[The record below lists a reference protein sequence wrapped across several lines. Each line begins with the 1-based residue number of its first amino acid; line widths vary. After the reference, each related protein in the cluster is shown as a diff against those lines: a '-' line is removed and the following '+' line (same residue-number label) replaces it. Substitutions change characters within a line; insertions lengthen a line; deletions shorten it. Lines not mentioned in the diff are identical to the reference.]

1 MPGGAIAPVAVTPTW
16 GEPETSYWVEN
27 GWIGTGVNNETVD
40 VNLIAPQVPGTYYLV
55 VAMAGTYNGAQIMS
69 GTHPGWAA
77 NWPEGNTVAELP
89 ASDFELGAAQGW
101 IPFAWWSPNGPLHQE
116 LALTSVRIIVD
127 GTPALNTVRL
137 GSGSLAGQTVSVTT
151 REITVEPG
159 AALQGS
165 FSIIVSNGMPESAIS
180 PVAVTPTWGNPE
192 TAYWVQNSWIGTGVN
207 TETVDVNLTAPT
219 TPGIY
224 YLVVAMAGAYDGAQ
238 IMSGTHPGYDANW
251 EHGNLVAEL
260 PTSNFELGAAQGW
273 IPFDW
278 WSPTGPT
285 RGEMALTSVRIIV
298 RTYVPLSTLRLGTG
312 MLAGQAVSAEIREI
326 TVAPGAALQG
336 SFSVIV
342 SNGMPGGA
350 IAPVAVTPTWGEP
363 ETSYWVE
370 NGWIGTGVNNE
381 TVDVN
386 LIAPQM
392 PGTYYLVVAM
402 AGTYNGAQI
411 MSGTHPAWAA
421 NWAEGNTVAELPA
434 SDFELGAAQGW
445 IPFAWWSPNGPLHQ
459 ELALTSVR
467 IIVGSTV
474 LLTDSGWNDGGFTFV
489 LSGTAGR
496 QCLVEASSDLKQ
508 WTSVATNTIPAEGRL
523 IFKDSDSGSHTKR
536 FYRLKEL

>member
-1 MPGGAIAPVAVTPTW
+1 MTTTPFRIPGLLLAI
-16 GEPETSYWVEN
+16 
-27 GWIGTGVNNETVD
+27 
-40 VNLIAPQVPGTYYLV
+40 L
-55 VAMAGTYNGAQIMS
+55 
-69 GTHPGWAA
+69 
-77 NWPEGNTVAELP
+77 
-89 ASDFELGAAQGW
+89 
-101 IPFAWWSPNGPLHQE
+101 
-116 LALTSVRIIVD
+116 LTQSVSA
-127 GTPALNTVRL
+127 ALNTV
-137 GSGSLAGQTVSVTT
+137 
-151 REITVEPG
+151 
-159 AALQGS
+159 
-165 FSIIVSNGMPESAIS
+165 
-180 PVAVTPTWGNPE
+180 
-192 TAYWVQNSWIGTGVN
+192 
-207 TETVDVNLTAPT
+207 
-219 TPGIY
+219 
-224 YLVVAMAGAYDGAQ
+224 
-238 IMSGTHPGYDANW
+238 
-251 EHGNLVAEL
+251 
-260 PTSNFELGAAQGW
+260 
-273 IPFDW
+273 
-278 WSPTGPT
+278 
-285 RGEMALTSVRIIV
+285 
-298 RTYVPLSTLRLGTG
+298 RLGTG
-312 MLAGQAVSAEIREI
+312 MLAGQAVSAESRDI

-411 MSGTHPAWAA
+411 MSGTHPAWEA
-421 NWAEGNTVAELPA
+421 NWPEGNTVAELPA

-467 IIVGSTV
+467 INVGSTV
-474 LLTDSGWNDGGFTFV
+474 RLSNAGWNDGGFTFV

-496 QCLVEASSDLKQ
+496 QCVVEASSDLKQ
-508 WTSVATNTIPAEGRL
+508 WTPVLTNTIPTEGRL
-523 IFKDSDSGSHTKR
+523 SFKDPDSGSHTKR